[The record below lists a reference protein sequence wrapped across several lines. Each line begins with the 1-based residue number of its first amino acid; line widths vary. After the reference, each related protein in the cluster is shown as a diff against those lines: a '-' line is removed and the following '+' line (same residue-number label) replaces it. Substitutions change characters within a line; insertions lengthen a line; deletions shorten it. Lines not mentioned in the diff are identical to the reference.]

1 MLFDY
6 SHLKEFLCM
15 HTNNVGDPNA
25 KSNCQMN
32 TRWIER
38 NVLDYYASLWNID
51 WPHVGFAESDKESYW
66 GYCLTMG
73 STEGNMYGLW
83 TARDYLSG
91 KELEI
96 DVPLESKPDDP
107 EACAMI
113 QAEPVAPTNENA
125 LVPVA
130 FYSEDS
136 HYSLP
141 KTMALEQIK
150 TFYQLGIK
158 KYPRECPLPGSQG
171 IWPHEVP
178 ATDGPFGPG
187 TVDIEKLKGAYD
199 DVQKAGEAIMSEVTK
214 QPGGLY
220 STFEVRYDDGTKR
233 IVQRLKVWVHVDGT
247 LGASFMNF
255 LEMAHKHGKT
265 DKVGPVF
272 DFRLP
277 SVCSITTS
285 GHKWMGSPW
294 PCGIF
299 MTRSKLVLKPP
310 SVPDYIGSPDTTFAG
325 SRSGFSPLILWHY
338 ISTHSYDD
346 QVEALLRCFDYLQ
359 YISDELHKIESK
371 HGDLKIETTP
381 LALTI
386 RFKKPNSR
394 IIE

>member
-1 MLFDY
+1 
-6 SHLKEFLCM
+6 M

-73 STEGNMYGLW
+73 STEGNMYDLW

-187 TVDIEKLKGAYD
+187 TVDIEKLKVLVSFFTDWKRAHSHYCITCIQLRLNLQG
-199 DVQKAGEAIMSEVTK
+199 S
-214 QPGGLY
+214 
-220 STFEVRYDDGTKR
+220 VR
-233 IVQRLKVWVHVDGT
+233 
-247 LGASFMNF
+247 
-255 LEMAHKHGKT
+255 
-265 DKVGPVF
+265 
-272 DFRLP
+272 
-277 SVCSITTS
+277 
-285 GHKWMGSPW
+285 
-294 PCGIF
+294 
-299 MTRSKLVLKPP
+299 
-310 SVPDYIGSPDTTFAG
+310 
-325 SRSGFSPLILWHY
+325 
-338 ISTHSYDD
+338 
-346 QVEALLRCFDYLQ
+346 
-359 YISDELHKIESK
+359 
-371 HGDLKIETTP
+371 
-381 LALTI
+381 
-386 RFKKPNSR
+386 
-394 IIE
+394 